1 MTQPSDDPHG
11 TILLID
17 DEDGVRKLV
26 TRLLERLGYEVISAS
41 NGQAGIDAFDAM
53 ESDFYAVLLDL
64 NMPIMGGE
72 ETLLLL
78 QEAGCKAP
86 IFIMSGYDKKS
97 LKADLPSTGYVA
109 KPINVASLKAQLAE
123 CNSTR

>member
-1 MTQPSDDPHG
+1 MTHPSDDPLG

-26 TRLLERLGYEVISAS
+26 TRLLERLGYEVISTS

-53 ESDFYAVLLDL
+53 ESDLHAVLLDL
-64 NMPIMGGE
+64 NMPSMSGE
-72 ETLLLL
+72 ETLRLL

-97 LKADLPSTGYVA
+97 LKTDLPVTGYVA
-109 KPINVASLKAQLAE
+109 KPIDIASLEAQLAE
-123 CNSTR
+123 CNSTP